1 MGTKESMKELKIIN
15 TLNSDVNRSNKDF
28 NGKFKNVYKRD
39 AKRRNSITGNNTF
52 NKKENNEL
60 NKKK

>member
-39 AKRRNSITGNNTF
+39 AKRRNSITGNKT
-52 NKKENNEL
+52 
-60 NKKK
+60 